1 MNLSNCKHSP
11 ALQGKALIAV
21 TLLIG
26 VRLILIFFHA
36 WLKDRLRPNIPAK
49 SMIVMDKTA
58 FHQPEDAQ
66 RLMIEVGHMI
76 ECLPPDSPDLN
87 HIEQPIG

>member
-1 MNLSNCKHSP
+1 M
-11 ALQGKALIAV
+11 
-21 TLLIG
+21 
-26 VRLILIFFHA
+26 
-36 WLKDRLRPNIPAK
+36 RPNIPAK